1 MSFVGYKQVSSSDEL
16 RKLLQDYYQQTTYYF
31 LRWTHKVSGIV
42 ADLPPEFPSPEGQ
55 MFNKELEIR
64 WKQNHNGYQV
74 LLLSQ
79 NQLTITSDFI
89 SIGKTWKTCDRPAYL
104 YDFDKTQFPKGFS
117 YPHKLNL
124 GQRYFQDADTSTIHF
139 VALTVKS

>member
-16 RKLLQDYYQQTTYYF
+16 RKLLQDYYQQPSYYF

-42 ADLPPEFPSPEGQ
+42 ADLPLEFPSPEGQ

-64 WKQNHNGYQV
+64 WKQNNSGYQV

-79 NQLTITSDFI
+79 NQPKTTPDFT